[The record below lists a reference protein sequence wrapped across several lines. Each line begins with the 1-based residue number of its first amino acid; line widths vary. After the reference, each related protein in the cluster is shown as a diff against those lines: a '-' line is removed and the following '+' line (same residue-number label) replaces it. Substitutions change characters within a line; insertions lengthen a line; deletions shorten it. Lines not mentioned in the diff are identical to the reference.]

1 MSPEDFDALIRND
14 VAIFSKIAREANIK
28 AE

>member
-1 MSPEDFDALIRND
+1 MSPEDFDAAIRND
-14 VAIFSKIAREANIK
+14 VAVFTRIAREANIK